1 MREHPWAAYLNPI
14 LTHALLSVNR
24 SFLFVQRIQE
34 SWLHWTWT
42 HFSVMFLLVKIICD
56 VCQSLSSVVC
66 IMKTIGIKKMFLIYL
81 PFTLRGKKNPYNFLT
96 LRLLVI
102 ETIQGSLA
110 CMHLSLG
117 EYILKFLRKKEV
129 FSSQDVSST
138 VLFVIGLIQLIF
150 HWGYSANKAQSVEDE
165 VKIFTWGMRRYI
177 SATLCWS
184 SLYGNRI
191 SA

>member
-110 CMHLSLG
+110 CMHAPITWRV
-117 EYILKFLRKKEV
+117 Y
-129 FSSQDVSST
+129 T
-138 VLFVIGLIQLIF
+138 
-150 HWGYSANKAQSVEDE
+150 
-165 VKIFTWGMRRYI
+165 KIFEKERGFLLTGCFQYCVVCYRVNSINI
-177 SATLCWS
+177 SL
-184 SLYGNRI
+184 RI
-191 SA
+191 QCK